1 MVVFVALAYPSLFVQ
16 RGGNFYY
23 TSILVNDLKVAAM
36 YTILLR
42 VIVKLP

>member
-1 MVVFVALAYPSLFVQ
+1 MFVALAYPSLVQ